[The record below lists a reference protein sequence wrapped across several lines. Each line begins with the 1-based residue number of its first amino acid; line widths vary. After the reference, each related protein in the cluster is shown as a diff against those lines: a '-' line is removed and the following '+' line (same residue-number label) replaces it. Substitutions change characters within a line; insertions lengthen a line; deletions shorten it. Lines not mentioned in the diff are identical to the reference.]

1 MFTVIY
7 HEVDTLLQRFSQVQ
21 QTQKKATQA
30 GVHAEESLLQEYALR
45 EAQLVEQISD
55 LETELKHS
63 RQNIER
69 WT

>member
-69 WT
+69 

>member
-1 MFTVIY
+1 MKLP
-7 HEVDTLLQRFSQVQ
+7 LLQRFSQVQ

-69 WT
+69 